1 MKREM
6 PKNAACD
13 ECTVDL
19 FGIMCGMFPQ
29 VELEEKCWYK
39 NRDAVEN
46 SEPCTY
52 VKAEGVSDE
61 DGCVVHR
68 EVKKS
73 STSSDATV
81 RISAKCQYRGLQNE
95 LESCCGELVDPHC
108 CRQ

>member
-13 ECTVDL
+13 ESTVDL

-61 DGCVVHR
+61 DCCVVHR
-68 EVKKS
+68 ELKKRYGTHLSEVSVSWS
-73 STSSDATV
+73 S
-81 RISAKCQYRGLQNE
+81 
-95 LESCCGELVDPHC
+95 
-108 CRQ
+108 